1 MYTTNQN
8 RLTNETL
15 QKLLQGIDRARIGLI
30 GDLCLDMYWLADM
43 KLSELSRE
51 TPHYPLP
58 IVEERFSPG

>member
-15 QKLLQGIDRARIGLI
+15 QKLLQGIDRACIGLI

-51 TPHYPLP
+51 TPHHPFP
-58 IVEERFSPG
+58 CGTKKPP